1 MAWVRVSLF
10 LLYLRNCLVKK
21 LPVCNCPE
29 LPRRCMQLASA
40 RITQD
45 LNAEMVERETGDGR
59 WAMGDGRWAMP
70 IKSIG
75 PSTDRLMSVNIPA

>member
-59 WAMGDGRWAMP
+59 WAMGDANKEHRA
-70 IKSIG
+70 I
-75 PSTDRLMSVNIPA
+75 D